1 MMPIETLLRPFGGGA
16 IEINGKNILFLNAVY
31 SPSLSVFDS
40 CNITLQQYFKPYE
53 NSLNDAG
60 YTVISPMPSDDIDY
74 NVVCVLVPKSMIEA
88 RYMIAKGISSLKAGG
103 ELVCAASNKA
113 GGSRLRKTM
122 QDFGMQDLHEE
133 SKNKARVVWG
143 SVQNYNND
151 SVKEAI
157 ENGEEQDVMNGDFVS
172 QPGVFG
178 WDRVDNGSEILTR
191 FLPDDLRGSVA
202 DFGCGYGYLSKF
214 LLSKYPK
221 IKKLYCID
229 ADYRSVE
236 LCKKNLSSFNTDRSF
251 MWDDLTLNRG
261 SITNLNF
268 IVMNPPFHEGKKTDI
283 SIGHKFI
290 DTACQSLS
298 KGGRLFMVANS
309 HLAYENILDA
319 KFSEVSKI
327 HESQGFKVITARK

>member
-1 MMPIETLLRPFGGGA
+1 MPTDTLLRPLRGDA
-16 IEINGKNILFLNAVY
+16 IEINGKNILLLNAVY
-31 SPSLSVFDS
+31 SPSMSVFDS
-40 CNITLQQYFKPYE
+40 CNVTLQQYFKPYE
-53 NSLNDAG
+53 SSLNDAG
-60 YTVISPMPSDDIDY
+60 YPVISTMPSDDSNYD
-74 NVVCVLVPKSMIEA
+74 VVCVLVPKSMIEA
-88 RYMIAKGISSLKAGG
+88 RYLIAKGISFLKTGG

-122 QDFGMQDLHEE
+122 QSFGMQDLHEE

-143 SVQNYNND
+143 SVQSYNDD

-157 ENGEEQDVMNGDFVS
+157 KNGKEQDVMNGDFVS

-178 WDRVDNGSEILTR
+178 WDRVDKGSEILTR
-191 FLPDDLRGSVA
+191 CLPDDLRGVGA
-202 DFGCGYGYLSKF
+202 DFGCGYGYLSRF
-214 LLSKYPK
+214 LLSTYPK

-309 HLAYENILDA
+309 HLAYENILA
-319 KFSEVSKI
+319 ANFSEVSKV
-327 HESQGFKVITARK
+327 HESHGFKVITARK